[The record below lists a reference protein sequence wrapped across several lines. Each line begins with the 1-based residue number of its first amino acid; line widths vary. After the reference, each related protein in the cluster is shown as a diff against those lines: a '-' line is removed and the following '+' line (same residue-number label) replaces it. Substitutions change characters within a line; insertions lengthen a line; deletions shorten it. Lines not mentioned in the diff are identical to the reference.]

1 MAYFIHLGGRWLNV
15 EQIQE
20 VYFATGDVSRQPRCE
35 VVFQGNYRVTLEG
48 DDAARLDEYLKRY
61 EDRD

>member
-20 VYFATGDVSRQPRCE
+20 VYFATGDVARQPRCE
-35 VVFQGNYRVTLEG
+35 VVFQGNYRVALEG
-48 DDAARLDEYLKRY
+48 DAAARLDEFLKRY
-61 EDRD
+61 EDRG

>member
-20 VYFATGDVSRQPRCE
+20 VTFSSGDASRQPQRE
-35 VVFQGNYRVTLEG
+35 VVVQGNYRVTLKG

-61 EDRD
+61 EDGA